1 MPRCLKC
8 NAEMPNNTQ
17 DGLCPKCEALVN
29 RAVQRNSIQV
39 GNRPAADA
47 EDSFLEKTG
56 DSSRLR
62 RSGNPAARGG
72 VSFTAAEIRERIA
85 ARVPAQ
91 FPPQEDLPDKTAD
104 PLQIQSL
111 RDRIPGMASG
121 APQSIR
127 RPAQPQP
134 RPRGAE
140 HPAYSARNPQ
150 GVPAHPGTPAYHP
163 AGMSA
168 QQAYPAQHPQGAY
181 PSQHPQGAYPSQHPQ
196 GAAAQGAYPGQYP
209 AGMSA
214 QQAYPA
220 RNPQGAPAYPPA
232 PAHHPAGVSAQAPY
246 PPAPAV
252 PDRNIPEN
260 PPVPAEAKNKD
271 FKKWIPFLVAG
282 GLVLAAVVILI
293 VVLVT

>member
-150 GVPAHPGTPAYHP
+150 G
-163 AGMSA
+163 
-168 QQAYPAQHPQGAY
+168 
-181 PSQHPQGAYPSQHPQ
+181 
-196 GAAAQGAYPGQYP
+196 
-209 AGMSA
+209 
-214 QQAYPA
+214 
-220 RNPQGAPAYPPA
+220 APAYPPA

>member
-127 RPAQPQP
+127 RPELYDSASIDGCGRVRQFFDVTLPSIRKARTPPSIRRARQRRARIP
-134 RPRGAE
+134 ASIRP
-140 HPAYSARNPQ
+140 
-150 GVPAHPGTPAYHP
+150 V
-163 AGMSA
+163 
-168 QQAYPAQHPQGAY
+168 
-181 PSQHPQGAYPSQHPQ
+181 
-196 GAAAQGAYPGQYP
+196 
-209 AGMSA
+209 
-214 QQAYPA
+214 
-220 RNPQGAPAYPPA
+220 
-232 PAHHPAGVSAQAPY
+232 
-246 PPAPAV
+246 
-252 PDRNIPEN
+252 
-260 PPVPAEAKNKD
+260 
-271 FKKWIPFLVAG
+271 
-282 GLVLAAVVILI
+282 
-293 VVLVT
+293 